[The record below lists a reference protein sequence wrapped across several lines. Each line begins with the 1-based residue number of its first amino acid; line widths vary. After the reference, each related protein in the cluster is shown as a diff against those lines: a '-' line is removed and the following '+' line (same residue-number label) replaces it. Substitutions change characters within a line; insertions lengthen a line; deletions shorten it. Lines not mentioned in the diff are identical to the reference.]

1 MHSGT
6 APIRFGEVRRQ
17 GNNVLGVL
25 WKGRTKKRKSIP
37 AEKWIHE
44 SVCTSELVHGVCD
57 QRMMDVVRF
66 LLCQRDW

>member
-17 GNNVLGVL
+17 GGTMF
-25 WKGRTKKRKSIP
+25 WECCGKERTKKKRKSIP

-44 SVCTSELVHGVCD
+44 SVCTSTNWFMEFVIKE
-57 QRMMDVVRF
+57 
-66 LLCQRDW
+66 